1 LKNKSKF
8 DSLRQI
14 LPILLIALFTTFS
27 VNAQDG
33 RTPNPDMG
41 GKVVKTYPNPA
52 TTYITFDLQKP
63 NQKGLTIVVYNFLGK
78 KMYEGQNATE
88 KTTVSLTD
96 FTRGVYIYHLV
107 DQGGKVLDSGK
118 FQVSR

>member
-1 LKNKSKF
+1 LENKSKF

-14 LPILLIALFTTFS
+14 LPILLITLFTTFS
-27 VNAQDG
+27 AIAQDG
-33 RTPNPDMG
+33 RTPNPDMA

-52 TTYITFDLQKP
+52 TSYITFDLQKP

-78 KMYEGQNATE
+78 KMYEGQNVAE

>member
-27 VNAQDG
+27 ATAQDG
-33 RTPNPDMG
+33 RTPNPDMA

-52 TTYITFDLQKP
+52 TSYITFDLQKP

-78 KMYEGQNATE
+78 KMYEGQNAAE

>member
-14 LPILLIALFTTFS
+14 LPILLLTLFTTFYAI
-27 VNAQDG
+27 AQDG
-33 RTPNPDMG
+33 RAPNPDAA
-41 GKVVKTYPNPA
+41 GKVVKLYPNPA
-52 TTYITFDLQKP
+52 TTYITFDLQKN
-63 NQKGLTIVVYNFLGK
+63 NQKGMTIVVYNFLGK
-78 KMYEGQNATE
+78 KMYESPNAAE

-107 DQGGKVLDSGK
+107 DQSGKVMDSGK

>member
-1 LKNKSKF
+1 LENKSKF

-14 LPILLIALFTTFS
+14 LPILLIALFSSFCA
-27 VNAQDG
+27 VAQDG
-33 RTPNPDMG
+33 RTPNPDAV
-41 GKVVKTYPNPA
+41 GKVKLYPNPA
-52 TTYITFDLQKP
+52 TSYITFDLQKS

-78 KMYEGQNATE
+78 KMYEGQNVTE
-88 KTTVSLTD
+88 KTTVTLTD

-107 DQGGKVLDSGK
+107 DQSGKVMDSGK

>member
-1 LKNKSKF
+1 MKNKSKF

-14 LPILLIALFTTFS
+14 LPILLLTLFTTFCA
-27 VNAQDG
+27 NAQDG
-33 RTPNPDMG
+33 RKPNPEMP
-41 GKVVKTYPNPA
+41 GKVIKLYPNPA
-52 TTYITFDLQKP
+52 TTYITFDLQKS

-78 KMYEGQNATE
+78 KMYEGQNAAE

-107 DQGGKVLDSGK
+107 DPGGKVLDSGK